1 MICMKNDLLSDTIIF
16 KAKPD
21 AVPYNYRISYK
32 LGQICLILS
41 ICGRRKSCSLLKIQ
55 MIANSMNDEK
65 GKRNLL
71 NFCNTNGLS
80 NFTSIHFD
88 PAVNRIIKYA
98 IADEMIKQLAQ
109 GNFKLLEKGKKFVQK
124 INKDETILKDEK
136 RFLEKIG
143 TNLTEEKIATL
154 MDTWRYIDVTGK
166 SSQNNN

>member
-1 MICMKNDLLSDTIIF
+1 
-16 KAKPD
+16 
-21 AVPYNYRISYK
+21 
-32 LGQICLILS
+32 
-41 ICGRRKSCSLLKIQ
+41 

-109 GNFKLLEKGKKFVQK
+109 GNFKLLEKGKKFVQN
-124 INKDETILKDEK
+124 INKDKSILKNEK
-136 RFLEKIG
+136 SFLGKIG
-143 TNLTEEKIATL
+143 TNLTEEKIAAL